1 MSWDSIWLFI
11 VIVFFIAII
20 PGPNALL
27 VLSTAL
33 TQRKLF
39 AFVNVLGVSCG
50 FFFHAFISAN
60 GISLL
65 LSNTPM
71 AFEGLKWAGVLYLVW
86 LGYNHFRAALRAQE
100 GVLSVVSA
108 SGSKL
113 YKQFFKGLLTN
124 LLNPKIVLFYLSIFP
139 QFVSTDAIVTDSLIL
154 GAIQASVVSMW
165 FLVVILMADTFK
177 RLLVQKR
184 TSQMMNIVCGILF
197 VGFSIQFS
205 FFTEC

>member
-1 MSWDSIWLFI
+1 MSWESIWLFI

-39 AFVNVLGVSCG
+39 AFINVLGVSCG
-50 FFFHAFISAN
+50 FFFHAFVSAN
-60 GISLL
+60 GMSLL
-65 LSNTPM
+65 LSQTPM

-86 LGYNHFRAALRAQE
+86 LGYNHFRAALRAQD
-100 GVLSVVSA
+100 GVLAVVSA

-113 YKQFFKGLLTN
+113 YHQFVKGLLTN

-139 QFVSTDAIVTDSLIL
+139 QFVSTDNIVSDSLML
-154 GAIQASVVSMW
+154 GAIQATVVATW

-177 RLLVQKR
+177 RLLTQKR
-184 TSQMMNIVCGILF
+184 TSQWMNIVCGLLF
-197 VGFSIQFS
+197 VGFSIRLALFQL
-205 FFTEC
+205 

>member
-108 SGSKL
+108 SESKL

-197 VGFSIQFS
+197 VGFSIQLALFQL
-205 FFTEC
+205 

>member
-113 YKQFFKGLLTN
+113 YSQFFKGLLTN

-139 QFVSTDAIVTDSLIL
+139 QFVSTDAIVTDSLML
-154 GAIQASVVSMW
+154 GGIQAMVVSMW

-184 TSQMMNIVCGILF
+184 TSQMMNIVCGVLF
-197 VGFSIQFS
+197 VGFSIQLALFQL
-205 FFTEC
+205 

>member
-86 LGYNHFRAALRAQE
+86 FGYNHFRAALRAQE

-113 YKQFFKGLLTN
+113 YNQFFKGLLTN

-139 QFVSTDAIVTDSLIL
+139 QFVSTDAIVTDSLML

-197 VGFSIQFS
+197 VGFSIQLALFQL
-205 FFTEC
+205 

>member
-113 YKQFFKGLLTN
+113 YNQFFKGLLTN

-139 QFVSTDAIVTDSLIL
+139 QFVSTDAIVTDSLML

-184 TSQMMNIVCGILF
+184 TSQMMNIVCGVLF
-197 VGFSIQFS
+197 VGFSIQLALFQL
-205 FFTEC
+205 

>member
-113 YKQFFKGLLTN
+113 YNQFFKGLLTN

-139 QFVSTDAIVTDSLIL
+139 QFVSKDAIVTDSLML
-154 GAIQASVVSMW
+154 GGIQASVVSMW

-197 VGFSIQFS
+197 VGFSIQLALFQL
-205 FFTEC
+205 

>member
-65 LSNTPM
+65 LSKTPM
-71 AFEGLKWAGVLYLVW
+71 AFEGLKLAGVLYLIW

-113 YKQFFKGLLTN
+113 YHQFLKGLLTN

-139 QFVSTDAIVTDSLIL
+139 QFVTTDTIVSDSLMLGGIQAIV
-154 GAIQASVVSMW
+154 VSTW
-165 FLVVILMADTFK
+165 FLAVILMADTFK

-184 TSQMMNIVCGILF
+184 TSQMMNMVCGVLF
-197 VGFSIQFS
+197 VGFSIQLALFQL
-205 FFTEC
+205 

>member
-113 YKQFFKGLLTN
+113 YNQFFKGLLTN

-184 TSQMMNIVCGILF
+184 TSQRMNIVCGILF
-197 VGFSIQFS
+197 VGFSIQLALFQL
-205 FFTEC
+205 

>member
-184 TSQMMNIVCGILF
+184 TSQMVNIVCGILF
-197 VGFSIQFS
+197 VGFSIQLALFQL
-205 FFTEC
+205 

>member
-1 MSWDSIWLFI
+1 MSLDSIWLFI

-100 GVLSVVSA
+100 GVLSVVGA

-113 YKQFFKGLLTN
+113 YNQFFKGLLTN

-139 QFVSTDAIVTDSLIL
+139 QFVSKDTIVSDSLML
-154 GAIQASVVSMW
+154 GGIQAIVVSMW

-184 TSQMMNIVCGILF
+184 TSQMMNIVCGVLF
-197 VGFSIQFS
+197 VGFSIQLALFQL
-205 FFTEC
+205 

>member
-1 MSWDSIWLFI
+1 MSLDSIWLFI

-113 YKQFFKGLLTN
+113 YNQFFKGLLTN

-139 QFVSTDAIVTDSLIL
+139 QFVSKDAIVTDSLML
-154 GAIQASVVSMW
+154 GGIQASVVSMW

-184 TSQMMNIVCGILF
+184 TSQMMNIVCGVLF
-197 VGFSIQFS
+197 VGFSIQLALFQL
-205 FFTEC
+205 

>member
-65 LSNTPM
+65 LSKKPM
-71 AFEGLKWAGVLYLVW
+71 AFEGLKWAGVLYLLW

-113 YKQFFKGLLTN
+113 YSQFFKGLLTN

-139 QFVSTDAIVTDSLIL
+139 QFVTTDAIVSDSLIL
-154 GAIQASVVSMW
+154 GGIQAMVVSMW

-184 TSQMMNIVCGILF
+184 TSQMMNIVCGVLF
-197 VGFSIQFS
+197 VGFSIQLALFQL
-205 FFTEC
+205 

>member
-113 YKQFFKGLLTN
+113 YNQFFKGLLTN

-177 RLLVQKR
+177 RLLGQKR

-197 VGFSIQFS
+197 VGFSIQLALFQL
-205 FFTEC
+205 

>member
-1 MSWDSIWLFI
+1 MSLDSIWLFI

-86 LGYNHFRAALRAQE
+86 LGYNHFRAALHAQE
-100 GVLSVVSA
+100 GVLSVVGA

-113 YKQFFKGLLTN
+113 YNQFFKGLLTN

-139 QFVSTDAIVTDSLIL
+139 QFVSKDTIVSDSLML
-154 GAIQASVVSMW
+154 GGIQAIVVSMW

-184 TSQMMNIVCGILF
+184 TSQMMNIVCGVLF
-197 VGFSIQFS
+197 VGFSIQLALFQL
-205 FFTEC
+205 

>member
-20 PGPNALL
+20 LGPNALL

-39 AFVNVLGVSCG
+39 AFVNVLGVCCG

-60 GISLL
+60 GMSLL
-65 LSNTPM
+65 LSKTPM
-71 AFEGLKWAGVLYLVW
+71 AFEALKWAGVLYLVW
-86 LGYNHFRAALRAQE
+86 LGYNHFRAALRAQD

-113 YKQFFKGLLTN
+113 YNQFFKGLLTN

-139 QFVSTDAIVTDSLIL
+139 QFVSMDKIVSDSLVL
-154 GAIQASVVSMW
+154 GGIQAAVVSTW

-177 RLLVQKR
+177 RLLTQKR
-184 TSQMMNIVCGILF
+184 TSQWMNVVCGALF
-197 VGFSIQFS
+197 VGFSIQLALFS
-205 FFTEC
+205 L

>member
-113 YKQFFKGLLTN
+113 YNQFFKGLLTN

-139 QFVSTDAIVTDSLIL
+139 QFVSTGAIVTDSLIL

-197 VGFSIQFS
+197 VGFSIQLALFQL
-205 FFTEC
+205 

>member
-113 YKQFFKGLLTN
+113 YNQFFKGLLTN

-139 QFVSTDAIVTDSLIL
+139 QFVSTEAIVTDSLIL

-197 VGFSIQFS
+197 VGFSIQLALFQL
-205 FFTEC
+205 

>member
-11 VIVFFIAII
+11 FIVFFIAII

-113 YKQFFKGLLTN
+113 YSQFFKGLLTN

-139 QFVSTDAIVTDSLIL
+139 QFVSTDAIVTDSLML
-154 GAIQASVVSMW
+154 GGIQAMVVSMW

-184 TSQMMNIVCGILF
+184 TSQMMNIVCGVLF
-197 VGFSIQFS
+197 VGFSIQLALFQL
-205 FFTEC
+205 

>member
-1 MSWDSIWLFI
+1 MSWESIWLFI

-39 AFVNVLGVSCG
+39 AFINVLGVSCG
-50 FFFHAFISAN
+50 FFFHAFVSAN
-60 GISLL
+60 GMSLL
-65 LSNTPM
+65 LSQTPM
-71 AFEGLKWAGVLYLVW
+71 AFEGLKWLGVLYLIW

-100 GVLSVVSA
+100 GVLAVVSA

-113 YKQFFKGLLTN
+113 YHQFVKGLLTN

-139 QFVSTDAIVTDSLIL
+139 QFVSTNNIVSDSLML
-154 GAIQASVVSMW
+154 GAIQATVVATW

-177 RLLVQKR
+177 RLLTQKR
-184 TSQMMNIVCGILF
+184 TSQWMNIVCGLLF
-197 VGFSIQFS
+197 VGFSIQLALFQL
-205 FFTEC
+205 

>member
-1 MSWDSIWLFI
+1 MSLDSIWLFV

-71 AFEGLKWAGVLYLVW
+71 VFEGLKWTGVLYLSW
-86 LGYNHFRAALRAQE
+86 LGYNHFRAARRAQK
-100 GVLSVVSA
+100 GMLSVISA

-113 YKQFFKGLLTN
+113 YNQFFKGLLTN

-154 GAIQASVVSMW
+154 GAIQATVVSMW

-184 TSQMMNIVCGILF
+184 TSQMMNTVCGILF
-197 VGFSIQFS
+197 VGFSIQLALFQL
-205 FFTEC
+205 

>member
-113 YKQFFKGLLTN
+113 YNQFFKGLLTN

-139 QFVSTDAIVTDSLIL
+139 QFVSKDAIVADSLML
-154 GAIQASVVSMW
+154 GGIQASVVSMW

-184 TSQMMNIVCGILF
+184 TSQMMNIVCGVLF
-197 VGFSIQFS
+197 VGFSIQLALFQL
-205 FFTEC
+205 

>member
-1 MSWDSIWLFI
+1 MSWESIWLFI

-27 VLSTAL
+27 ALSTAL

-39 AFVNVLGVSCG
+39 AFINVLGVSCG
-50 FFFHAFISAN
+50 FLFHAFVSAN
-60 GISLL
+60 GMSLL
-65 LSNTPM
+65 LSQTPM

-100 GVLSVVSA
+100 GVLAIVSA

-113 YKQFFKGLLTN
+113 YNQFFKGLITN

-139 QFVSTDAIVTDSLIL
+139 QFVSKDHIVSDSLML
-154 GAIQASVVSMW
+154 GAIQATVVATW

-177 RLLVQKR
+177 RLLTKKR
-184 TSQMMNIVCGILF
+184 TSQWMNIVCGLLF
-197 VGFSIQFS
+197 VGFSIQLALFQL
-205 FFTEC
+205 

>member
-113 YKQFFKGLLTN
+113 YNQFFKGLLTN

-139 QFVSTDAIVTDSLIL
+139 QFVSTDAIVTDSLML

-197 VGFSIQFS
+197 VGFSIQLALFQL
-205 FFTEC
+205 

>member
-113 YKQFFKGLLTN
+113 YNQFFKGLLTN

-184 TSQMMNIVCGILF
+184 TSQMMNIVCGVLF
-197 VGFSIQFS
+197 VGFSIQLALFQL
-205 FFTEC
+205 

>member
-113 YKQFFKGLLTN
+113 YSQFFKGLLTN

-139 QFVSTDAIVTDSLIL
+139 QFVSTEAIVTDSLIL

-197 VGFSIQFS
+197 VGFSIQLALFQL
-205 FFTEC
+205 

>member
-113 YKQFFKGLLTN
+113 YNQFFKGLLTN

-139 QFVSTDAIVTDSLIL
+139 QFVSKDAIVTDSLML
-154 GAIQASVVSMW
+154 GGIQASVVSMW

-184 TSQMMNIVCGILF
+184 TSQMMNIVCGVLF
-197 VGFSIQFS
+197 VGFSIQLALFQL
-205 FFTEC
+205 

>member
-65 LSNTPM
+65 LSKTSM
-71 AFEGLKWAGVLYLVW
+71 AFEGLKWAGVLYLLW

-113 YKQFFKGLLTN
+113 YSQFFKGLLTN

-139 QFVSTDAIVTDSLIL
+139 QFVTTDAIVSDSLIL
-154 GAIQASVVSMW
+154 GGIQAMVVSMW

-184 TSQMMNIVCGILF
+184 TSQMMNIVCGVLF
-197 VGFSIQFS
+197 VGFSIQLALFQL
-205 FFTEC
+205 

>member
-1 MSWDSIWLFI
+1 MSSDSIWLFI

-71 AFEGLKWAGVLYLVW
+71 AFEGLKWTGVLYLVW

-113 YKQFFKGLLTN
+113 YNQFFKGLLTN

-139 QFVSTDAIVTDSLIL
+139 QFVSTDAIVTDSLML

-184 TSQMMNIVCGILF
+184 TSQMMNIVCGVLF
-197 VGFSIQFS
+197 VGFSIQLALFQL
-205 FFTEC
+205 

>member
-100 GVLSVVSA
+100 GVISVVSA
-108 SGSKL
+108 SESKL
-113 YKQFFKGLLTN
+113 YSQFFKGLLTN

-139 QFVSTDAIVTDSLIL
+139 QFVSTDAIVTDSLML
-154 GAIQASVVSMW
+154 
-165 FLVVILMADTFK
+165 
-177 RLLVQKR
+177 
-184 TSQMMNIVCGILF
+184 
-197 VGFSIQFS
+197 
-205 FFTEC
+205 

>member
-1 MSWDSIWLFI
+1 MSLDSIWLFI
-11 VIVFFIAII
+11 IIVFFIAII

-100 GVLSVVSA
+100 GVLSVVGA

-113 YKQFFKGLLTN
+113 YNQFFKGLLTN

-139 QFVSTDAIVTDSLIL
+139 QFVSKDTIVSDSLML
-154 GAIQASVVSMW
+154 GGIQAIVVSMW

-184 TSQMMNIVCGILF
+184 TSQMMNIVCGVLF
-197 VGFSIQFS
+197 VGFSIQLALFQL
-205 FFTEC
+205 

>member
-71 AFEGLKWAGVLYLVW
+71 AFEGLKWAGVLCLVW

-113 YKQFFKGLLTN
+113 YSQFFKGLLTN

-139 QFVSTDAIVTDSLIL
+139 QFVSTDAIVTDSLML
-154 GAIQASVVSMW
+154 GGIQAMVVSMW

-184 TSQMMNIVCGILF
+184 TSQMMNIVCGVLF
-197 VGFSIQFS
+197 VGFSIQLALFQL
-205 FFTEC
+205 

>member
-39 AFVNVLGVSCG
+39 ALVNVLGVSCG

-113 YKQFFKGLLTN
+113 YSQFFKGLLTN

-139 QFVSTDAIVTDSLIL
+139 QFVSTEAIVTDSLIL

-197 VGFSIQFS
+197 VGFSIQLALFQL
-205 FFTEC
+205 

>member
-65 LSNTPM
+65 LSKTPM
-71 AFEGLKWAGVLYLVW
+71 AFEGLKWAGVLYLLW

-100 GVLSVVSA
+100 GVLSVVSTL
-108 SGSKL
+108 GSKL
-113 YKQFFKGLLTN
+113 YSQFFKGLLTN

-184 TSQMMNIVCGILF
+184 TSQMMNIVCGTLF
-197 VGFSIQFS
+197 VGFSIQLALFQL
-205 FFTEC
+205 

>member
-100 GVLSVVSA
+100 GVLIVVSA

-197 VGFSIQFS
+197 VGFSIQLALFQL
-205 FFTEC
+205 

>member
-1 MSWDSIWLFI
+1 MSLDSIRLFI

-113 YKQFFKGLLTN
+113 YNQFFKGLLTN

-139 QFVSTDAIVTDSLIL
+139 QFVSKDAIVADSLML
-154 GAIQASVVSMW
+154 GGIQASVVSMW

-184 TSQMMNIVCGILF
+184 TSQMMNIVCGVLF
-197 VGFSIQFS
+197 VGFSIQLALFQL
-205 FFTEC
+205 